1 MLKASRAFKFTT
13 LIIGILL
20 FSLFLYF
27 LNSSTRFTHNNQN
40 STSYVKYEKAEVL
53 VVENESLKSYPNAT
67 KIYLGTQQ
75 IKIKILTGEHK
86 GDIKTITNF
95 LSDTHNVYVNQGMKI
110 IVDVD
115 TGNPNMY
122 AVTVYNYYRAPI
134 QYVFILIFFVALCLI
149 GGKKGVRSAIGILIS
164 FVLIFY
170 MFLPIIYRGYSPIL
184 ASILLV
190 IISSC
195 VTLFLLNGWSAKT
208 VSAIL
213 GTILGVFVAGSI
225 ATLICNLAHLSGFNM
240 ADVESLNMI
249 STQSNMQVQW
259 LLTAGILI
267 SSLGAVMD
275 VSISIASSVQEI
287 YSLNPKLTEKELFI
301 SGMNVGR
308 DMMGTMVNTLILAF
322 AGTSL
327 SMFIVI
333 YSYNL
338 TNNQLFNM
346 DMVNI
351 VVLEG
356 LTGSFAVILT
366 VPIIAYI
373 SSQLIPDWIKNE
385 KKKDIVII

>member
-1 MLKASRAFKFTT
+1 
-13 LIIGILL
+13 
-20 FSLFLYF
+20 
-27 LNSSTRFTHNNQN
+27 
-40 STSYVKYEKAEVL
+40 
-53 VVENESLKSYPNAT
+53 
-67 KIYLGTQQ
+67 
-75 IKIKILTGEHK
+75 
-86 GDIKTITNF
+86 
-95 LSDTHNVYVNQGMKI
+95 
-110 IVDVD
+110 
-115 TGNPNMY
+115 
-122 AVTVYNYYRAPI
+122 
-134 QYVFILIFFVALCLI
+134 
-149 GGKKGVRSAIGILIS
+149 
-164 FVLIFY
+164 
-170 MFLPIIYRGYSPIL
+170 
-184 ASILLV
+184 
-190 IISSC
+190 
-195 VTLFLLNGWSAKT
+195 
-208 VSAIL
+208 
-213 GTILGVFVAGSI
+213 
-225 ATLICNLAHLSGFNM
+225 M

-385 KKKDIVII
+385 KKKDIASSEQVGIDLK

>member
-1 MLKASRAFKFTT
+1 
-13 LIIGILL
+13 
-20 FSLFLYF
+20 
-27 LNSSTRFTHNNQN
+27 
-40 STSYVKYEKAEVL
+40 
-53 VVENESLKSYPNAT
+53 
-67 KIYLGTQQ
+67 
-75 IKIKILTGEHK
+75 
-86 GDIKTITNF
+86 
-95 LSDTHNVYVNQGMKI
+95 
-110 IVDVD
+110 
-115 TGNPNMY
+115 
-122 AVTVYNYYRAPI
+122 
-134 QYVFILIFFVALCLI
+134 
-149 GGKKGVRSAIGILIS
+149 
-164 FVLIFY
+164 
-170 MFLPIIYRGYSPIL
+170 
-184 ASILLV
+184 
-190 IISSC
+190 
-195 VTLFLLNGWSAKT
+195 
-208 VSAIL
+208 
-213 GTILGVFVAGSI
+213 
-225 ATLICNLAHLSGFNM
+225 
-240 ADVESLNMI
+240 MI

-385 KKKDIVII
+385 KKKDIASSEQVGIDLK

>member
-1 MLKASRAFKFTT
+1 M
-13 LIIGILL
+13 
-20 FSLFLYF
+20 
-27 LNSSTRFTHNNQN
+27 
-40 STSYVKYEKAEVL
+40 KYEKAEVL

-75 IKIKILTGEHK
+75 IKIKILTGVHK

-95 LSDTHNVYVNQGMKI
+95 LSDTHNVYVSQGMKI

-122 AVTVYNYYRAPI
+122 AVTVYNYYRAPV

-164 FVLIFY
+164 FILIFY

-184 ASILLV
+184 ASILMV

-225 ATLICNLAHLSGFNM
+225 TTLICTLSHLSGFNM

-259 LLTAGILI
+259 LLIAGILI

-287 YSLNPKLTEKELFI
+287 YSLNPKLIEKELFI

-308 DMMGTMVNTLILAF
+308 DMMGTMANTLILAF

-373 SSQLIPDWIKNE
+373 SSQLIPGWIKNE
-385 KKKDIVII
+385 KKKY